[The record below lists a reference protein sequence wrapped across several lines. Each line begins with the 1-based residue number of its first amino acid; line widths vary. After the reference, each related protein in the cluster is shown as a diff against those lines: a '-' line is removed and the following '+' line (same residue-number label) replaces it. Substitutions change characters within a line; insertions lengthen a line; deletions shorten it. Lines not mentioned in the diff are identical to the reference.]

1 MAVRIVLADDH
12 QVVRQ
17 GLRELLSADTNLQVI
32 GEAGTGRQTVD
43 LAQQLSPDVII
54 LDVTM
59 PEMNG
64 IEAMREIR
72 RLAPETEVI
81 ALSMHGAKQV
91 VEDMLAAGA
100 SGFILKTG
108 SVQEL
113 TKAIHT
119 VMSGQNYLCLEIRA
133 LFPAERLHTFG
144 TGQLPDGCK
153 GLTDRECE
161 VLKMVAEGKSS
172 KQIASALY
180 VTTKT
185 IVWHRQSIMDK
196 LRIRTVAELTK
207 YAIRV
212 GLTAP

>member
-1 MAVRIVLADDH
+1 MSIRILLADDH

-17 GLRELLSADTNLQVI
+17 GLRELLGTDADLEI
-32 GEAGTGRQTVD
+32 LGEAGTGRQAIE
-43 LAQQLSPDVII
+43 LAQQLNPDVVI

-59 PEMNG
+59 PDING

-81 ALSMHGAKQV
+81 ALSMHGARQV
-91 VEDMLAAGA
+91 VQDMLAAGA
-100 SGFILKTG
+100 SGYMLKTA

-113 TKAIHT
+113 TRAIRT
-119 VMSGQNYLCLEIRA
+119 VMHGQTYLGEEIRA
-133 LFPAERLHTFG
+133 LFPKERLHTFG
-144 TGQLPDGCK
+144 TQLPEGCK

-161 VLKMVAEGKSS
+161 VLKLVAEGGSS
-172 KQIASALY
+172 KQIAESLF

-196 LRIRTVAELTK
+196 LNIRTVAELTK

-212 GLTAP
+212 GLTSP